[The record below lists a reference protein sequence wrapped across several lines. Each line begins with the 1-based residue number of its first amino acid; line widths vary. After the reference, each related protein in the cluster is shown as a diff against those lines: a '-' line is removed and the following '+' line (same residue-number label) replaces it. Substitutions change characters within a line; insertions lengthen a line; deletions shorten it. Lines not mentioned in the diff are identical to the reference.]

1 MATTGKLEKMLV
13 LGFEDNKKAES
24 GGPANA
30 KEKFEVLINPESYSL
45 DYKVKYAE
53 SGQGQGTS
61 SKQQKFERIEPEEIS
76 FEFLF
81 DSTGIID
88 GKPRKDGIGDEV
100 KKFRDLLI
108 GYKGESHKPMCLKLA
123 WGSNDIFVGVAIEVN
138 ITYKM
143 FSSDGK
149 PLRALVKAKFKKSTE
164 EGKRTAK
171 ENRRSPDL
179 THVRT
184 VKAGDTLPLMCHRI
198 YGHSKYYLKVAEA
211 NGIGNF
217 RNLTPGMVISFPPIA
232 QTEQTP

>member
-1 MATTGKLEKMLV
+1 MAVTGKLEKMLI

-24 GGPANA
+24 GGPSNA
-30 KEKFEVLINPESYSL
+30 KEKFEVLINPETYTL

-61 SKQQKFERIEPEEIS
+61 SKQQKFERSEPEEIS

-81 DSTGIID
+81 DSSGIID

-100 KKFRDLLI
+100 KKFRDMLI
-108 GYKGESHKPMCLKLA
+108 GFKGDVHKPMCLKLA
-123 WGSNDIFVGVAIEVN
+123 WGANDIFVGVAIEVN
-138 ITYKM
+138 ITYKL

-149 PLRALVKAKFKKSTE
+149 PLRAVVKVKFKKSTE
-164 EGKRTAK
+164 EEKRTAK

-179 THVRT
+179 THIRT
-184 VKAGDTLPLMCHRI
+184 VKAGDTLPLMCHSI
-198 YGHSKYYLKVAEA
+198 YGHSKYYLQVAQV

-217 RNLTPGMVISFPPIA
+217 RNLSPGMVVTFPPIA
-232 QTEQTP
+232 PTEPAT

>member
-1 MATTGKLEKMLV
+1 MATTGKLEKMLI

-24 GGPANA
+24 GGPGDA
-30 KEKFEVLINPESYSL
+30 KEKIEVLINPETYSL

-81 DSTGIID
+81 DSSGVID
-88 GKPRKDGIGDEV
+88 GKPRQDGIAEDV

-108 GYKGESHKPMCLKLA
+108 GYKGDVHKPMCLKLA

-138 ITYKM
+138 ITYKL
-143 FSSDGK
+143 FSADGK
-149 PLRALVKAKFKKSTE
+149 PLRAVVKVKFKKSTE
-164 EGKRTAK
+164 EEKRTAK
-171 ENRRSPDL
+171 EDRRSPDL
-179 THVRT
+179 THIRT

-198 YGHSKYYLKVAEA
+198 YGHSKYYLQVAKV
-211 NGIGNF
+211 NGITNF
-217 RNLTPGMVISFPPIA
+217 RKLTPGTIVRFPPFA
-232 QTEQTP
+232 PTEPTP

>member
-1 MATTGKLEKMLV
+1 MLV

-24 GGPANA
+24 GGPSNA
-30 KEKFEVLINPESYSL
+30 KAKFEVLINPESYSL

-88 GKPRKDGIGDEV
+88 GKPKKDGVGDDV
-100 KKFRDLLI
+100 KSFRDLLI
-108 GYKGESHKPMCLKLA
+108 GYKGDNHKPMCLKLA

-143 FSSDGK
+143 FSADGK
-149 PLRALVKAKFKKSTE
+149 PLRAVVKAKFKKSTE

-198 YGHSKYYLKVAEA
+198 YGHSKYYLKVAEV